1 MRSLWNLSKLL
12 ILEVRVLMGDAK
24 CGIGIS
30 STEMIQD
37 LDRLKLLIAFD
48 AILVEGSLGR
58 AAEKLGK
65 TPPAMSRIL
74 RQLRDHYGQEL
85 FERTGKGMVPTSF
98 AENLRPRIR
107 ALVTEAN
114 SLLTHTQDCRSRDPL
129 LIQPPLA
136 LNQWRDAGSGP
147 NALEIAHRLAVS
159 GDDEDPARRFA
170 AYIATIGNASG
181 QTRPLNEPEAEDAFG
196 ILLSEQLADVQI
208 GAFLIALQSRGLT
221 DQELAGF
228 TRAARRHSQLKKPG
242 TGPAELDWPAYLSP
256 RAQGMPLFI
265 HSARL
270 VSRAGYRIM
279 MHGFEDGIVQRAFK
293 HARLPVALS
302 LGAEVFEAIQGGIAF
317 LPIERFA
324 PDLRRLLWLY
334 PLFMMPNVTHFLV
347 PMLNP
352 GAAGV
357 TLTGLRPG
365 GRAMLQPDAAA
376 RLGWGTYAVLSGH
389 RDAAQTIPGKGQNLF
404 MLHDG
409 RLANK
414 RLIGPVPETSRRKD
428 TIAEFNRMETWQAIW
443 DGVVT
448 PPDAIAS
455 IIETAA
461 LALNLLLGPTET
473 MEQSREK
480 AKELWSARRK

>member
-1 MRSLWNLSKLL
+1 
-12 ILEVRVLMGDAK
+12 MGEAK
-24 CGIGIS
+24 WDTSVS
-30 STEMIQD
+30 STETIRN
-37 LDRLKLLIAFD
+37 LDRLRLLIAFD

-85 FERTGKGMVPTSF
+85 FQRTGKGMVPTSF

-107 ALVTEAN
+107 ALVAEAN
-114 SLLTHTQDCRSRDPL
+114 ALLTQTQDCAPRRDPL
-129 LIQPPLA
+129 LNQPPLA
-136 LNQWRDAGSGP
+136 LDQWREAGTGP
-147 NALEIAHRLAVS
+147 NAFEIAHRLAVS
-159 GDDEDPARRFA
+159 GNDADPARRFA

-181 QTRPLNEPEAEDAFG
+181 HTRPLNEPEAEDAFG
-196 ILLSEQLADVQI
+196 ILLSEQLAGVQI

-228 TRAARRHSQLKKPG
+228 ARAARRHSQLKEPG
-242 TGPAELDWPAYLSP
+242 AGPAELDWPAYLSP
-256 RAQGMPLFI
+256 RAHGVPLFI

-279 MHGFEDGIVQRAFK
+279 MHGFEDGVVRRAFE

-302 LGAEVFEAIQGGIAF
+302 FETEDFEAAQGGIAF

-324 PDLRRLLWLY
+324 PELRRLLWLY
-334 PLFMMPNVTHFLV
+334 PLFMMPNVAQFIA

-357 TLTGLRPG
+357 TLAGLRPG
-365 GRAMLQPDAAA
+365 ERPTIQRDAAA

-389 RDAAQTIPGKGQNLF
+389 RDVAQIIPGKGQDLF
-404 MLHDG
+404 MLRDG
-409 RLANK
+409 HVTDERLH
-414 RLIGPVPETSRRKD
+414 VPMPERTRRKD
-428 TIAEFNRMETWQAIW
+428 TMAEFKRVETWQAIW
-443 DGVVT
+443 DGDVA
-448 PPDAIAS
+448 PPDAITT

-461 LALNLLLGPTET
+461 LALNLLGSAKT

-480 AKELWSARRK
+480 AKKLWSARRK